1 VAAHLPNT
9 GRLTHLTTPGRRF
22 VVRPAND
29 PERVTSYTAIRAW
42 DGCWVA
48 LEAGRAPELLVRW
61 LQYHDLDGWGPVDA
75 FEREVALGSHRI
87 DLVAQVGRLR
97 VWLEVKSGGRADG
110 EVALLSQ
117 TPSTRA
123 ISQMATLTER
133 VAAGEPAVVAFVVQ
147 RPDVAALLIGGDA
160 DPGWIDA
167 VRCAA
172 AGGVTIVAFGCEVTP
187 TEVRIAR
194 RLPIHW

>member
-1 VAAHLPNT
+1 MPGTDVGLRWKLGGHPSCSCA
-9 GRLTHLTTPGRRF
+9 GSKTT
-22 VVRPAND
+22 
-29 PERVTSYTAIRAW
+29 IW
-42 DGCWVA
+42 
-48 LEAGRAPELLVRW
+48 
-61 LQYHDLDGWGPVDA
+61 LDGAGSRL

-87 DLVAQVGRLR
+87 DLVARVGRLR

-172 AGGVTIVAFGCEVTP
+172 AGGVTILAFGCDVTP

-194 RLPIHW
+194 QLPILW